1 MKTREEILK
10 TASKGNKDAELKVI
24 SLGLGVQSTAVYLMS
39 SMGYKNLP
47 RADVA
52 VFADPQAEHYKTYQ
66 ILDWLLEWKEK
77 NNGIDIIVNRERNI
91 YNDLM
96 KTSSDSNVRVPQI
109 PAHVSPSG
117 IALRQCTFEYKINP
131 VVQSTRKLHGLKPRK
146 RMKPTEMWLGISLD
160 EMQRMKKS
168 SMYNIEFFYP
178 LIYNGMDRS
187 DCIKF
192 FKKNNFPTP
201 IKSSCV
207 FCPYHSNDFWKDLK
221 KENGSAWKMSI
232 EVDKKIRKKRGMKGD
247 MYLHPS
253 LKPLEDIDF
262 SDNQLT
268 IEGFDCEGHCGL

>member
-1 MKTREEILK
+1 M
-10 TASKGNKDAELKVI
+10 
-24 SLGLGVQSTAVYLMS
+24 
-39 SMGYKNLP
+39 
-47 RADVA
+47 
-52 VFADPQAEHYKTYQ
+52 
-66 ILDWLLEWKEK
+66 KEK
-77 NNGIDIIVNRERNI
+77 NNGIDIIVNKERNI

-96 KTSSDSNVRVPQI
+96 KTSSDSHVRVPQI
-109 PAHVSPSG
+109 PVHVSPSG

-232 EVDKKIRKKRGMKGD
+232 EVDKKIRKKQGMKGD

-253 LKPLEDIDF
+253 LKPLEDIEF
-262 SDNQLT
+262 EDNQLT
-268 IEGFDCEGHCGL
+268 MEGFECEGHCGL